1 MWHDAGFWWWMPVMG
16 VLLTALVMWLVLLVT
31 RPSWSRSE
39 SRGRAVLEERYARGE
54 IDREEF
60 LTRKNDL

>member
-16 VLLTALVMWLVLLVT
+16 VLFTALVVWLVFLFA
-31 RPSWSRSE
+31 RPSWPRSE
-39 SRGRAVLEERYARGE
+39 SRGRALLEERYARGE

-60 LTRKNDL
+60 LTRRNDL